1 MNFSIKNIETLLLE
15 SNEKA
20 HEDSKCIDCKED
32 AAKVKGGRWI
42 KQSEIPTLDEIGQ
55 PVYMDEENVLL
66 YPLSHDL
73 IIGSTGSGKT
83 TVLYDNSIDLYSK
96 LKKDKRP
103 SFMVMDLKGEMYMR
117 HTKKLEEAGYKV
129 RVIDMRNPFFSS
141 SYNPFSTIFDYHVEC
156 CEIKKAIENG
166 KIGKTYRG
174 VQYESVSQANSI
186 ALARYFE
193 LKDSIDRYINEL
205 AEIIVVN
212 TDPKN
217 LSWTEGGRSCLK
229 AIIYTMLRDYENKD
243 LGMTKEK
250 FTLNNVARVSFTTED
265 GYEVLIKWLR
275 RADDITVVAGALGA
289 CYDIKAQVTRDGYT
303 SSLNAELNKY
313 SSVSISALTAKSDVL
328 VSEIAECTDDYA
340 IFLITDS
347 RSQITNNIAM
357 MFMNDLINTLSEK
370 ADKNPARCLDK
381 DFIILADEMGNL
393 PQVPGMSNKISTL
406 RSRKIWMHMS
416 VQSLE
421 QLDQVYGEKVAA
433 TILDNCDVHM
443 FLGCNNQLSKKRFA
457 ESMGEKEGLIM
468 SANIGNSGVAQM
480 TVQTHSIPVVRK
492 SDLDELQLGEFYVRS
507 RVSSNLKSSMIP
519 FFNRT
524 DVKRDEKTY
533 ELEYNG
539 FDPEANR
546 YYIKETL
553 ALEGLDDDDFF
564 SKPVRAKKT
573 PSIVESFKKIIQKY
587 EAESQ
592 SKQEDNIEDYIDDGV
607 EFITDIEREV
617 PPRSYLNRMFSD
629 SNKIAS
635 QIYYDIKANIKRT
648 DNIDD
653 KVLNLIA
660 LGILPIKIQRGLSN
674 NEGRSGVLQGDVEK
688 WIPFFKKDLL
698 FDIRLKQQEG
708 KEATLKELDRRI
720 DELNELN
727 CFSPK
732 FIDAYRE
739 VKKCISQMSDID
751 FAKYRHKIFSHL
763 H

>member
-1 MNFSIKNIETLLLE
+1 MNLSIKNIEKLLLE
-15 SNEKA
+15 SNELA
-20 HEDSKCIDCKED
+20 HEDSKCIDCKAD
-32 AAKVKGGRWI
+32 KNVSGGVWI
-42 KQSEIPTLDEIGQ
+42 KQSDIPTLDEIGQ

-83 TVLYDNSIDLYSK
+83 TVLYDNCIDFYSK
-96 LKKDKRP
+96 MKKDKRP
-103 SFMVMDLKGEMYMR
+103 SFLAMDLKGDLYTR
-117 HTKKLEEAGYKV
+117 HTKKLEKAGYKV
-129 RVIDMRNPFFSS
+129 RVIDMRNPFFSA
-141 SYNPFSTIFDYHVEC
+141 SYNPLSTIFDYHVEC
-156 CEIKKAIENG
+156 CEIEKAMEN
-166 KIGKTYRG
+166 KTIGKTYRG
-174 VQYESVSQANSI
+174 VTYKSVAQANSV

-229 AIIYTMLRDYENKD
+229 AILYTLLRDYQNKD

-250 FTLNNVARVSFTTED
+250 FTLDNVARTSFTTD
-265 GYEVLIKWLR
+265 DSYEYIIKWLR
-275 RADDITVVAGALGA
+275 RAEDITVVSGALGA

-328 VSEIAECTDDYA
+328 VSEIAESKEDYA

-347 RSQITNNIAM
+347 RAQITNNIAM

-381 DFIILADEMGNL
+381 DFVILADEMGNL

-433 TILDNCDVHM
+433 TILDNCDIHM
-443 FLGCNNQLSKKRFA
+443 FLGCNNDISKKRFA
-457 ESMGEKEGLIM
+457 ESMGEKEGLVK
-468 SANIGNSGVAQM
+468 SAGIGDSGVAQVSVH
-480 TVQTHSIPVVRK
+480 TQSIPVVRK
-492 SDLDELQLGEFYVRS
+492 SDLGNLKLGEFYVRS
-507 RVSSNLKSSMIP
+507 RVSSNLKSAMIP
-519 FFNRT
+519 YFLRK
-524 DVKRDEKTY
+524 DVDRSEVVY

-564 SKPVRAKKT
+564 GKPKTTKKKKI
-573 PSIVESFKKIIQKY
+573 SIVDNFKKI
-587 EAESQ
+587 ASQ
-592 SKQEDNIEDYIDDGV
+592 DKINEQNDDFVDDGI
-607 EFITDIEREV
+607 EFTTDIEKNV
-617 PPRSYLNRMFSD
+617 PQRSYANRMYSD
-629 SNKIAS
+629 SNKISA
-635 QIYYDIKANIKRT
+635 QIYYDMKSNLKKN
-648 DNIDD
+648 DKLDD
-653 KVLNLIA
+653 KIISTIA
-660 LGILPIKIQRGLSN
+660 LGILPIKIQRGLASDEN
-674 NEGRSGVLQGDVEK
+674 RSAVTQGKPEF
-688 WIPFFKKDLL
+688 WLPFFKKDLL

-708 KEATLKELDRRI
+708 KQAT
-720 DELNELN
+720 LNELERRIN
-727 CFSPK
+727 ELIELDCFSPE
-732 FIDAYRE
+732 FINAYRE
-739 VKKCISQMSDID
+739 VKACISKMTDIE
-751 FAKYRHKIFSHL
+751 FIKYRTKITSRFA
-763 H
+763 

>member
-15 SNEKA
+15 SNERA
-20 HEDSKCIDCKED
+20 HEDSKCIDCKENG
-32 AAKVKGGRWI
+32 AKVKGGRWI

-55 PVYMDEENVLL
+55 PVYMDDENVLL

-83 TVLYDNSIDLYSK
+83 TVLYDNRIDFYSK
-96 LKKDKRP
+96 MKKEKRP

-117 HTKKLEEAGYKV
+117 HTKKLEDAGYKV
-129 RVIDMRNPFFSS
+129 RVIDMRNPFFSA

-156 CEIKKAIENG
+156 CQIQKAIENG
-166 KIGKTYRG
+166 QIGKTYRG
-174 VQYESVSQANSI
+174 VKYESVAQANSV

-193 LKDSIDRYINEL
+193 LKDAIDRYVNEL

-250 FTLNNVARVSFTTED
+250 FTLNNVARISFTTED

-328 VSEIAECTDDYA
+328 VSEIAECEEDYA

-370 ADKNPARCLDK
+370 ADKNPTRCLDK

-480 TVQTHSIPVVRK
+480 TVQTHSIPVVIK
-492 SDLDELQLGEFYVRS
+492 SDLGELQLGEFYVRS
-507 RVSSNLKSSMIP
+507 RVSSNLKSSMTP

-524 DVKRDEKTY
+524 DVKRDEKAY

-539 FDPEANR
+539 YDPEANR

-564 SKPVRAKKT
+564 SKPVRAKKKS
-573 PSIVESFKKIIQKY
+573 SIVESFKKIMRQSAQ
-587 EAESQ
+587 ENP
-592 SKQEDNIEDYIDDGV
+592 SKQTVAEDYIDDGI
-607 EFITDIEREV
+607 EFITDIERDV
-617 PPRSYLNRMFSD
+617 PQRSYLNRMFSD
-629 SNKIAS
+629 SNKIAA
-635 QIYYDIKANIKRT
+635 QIYYDIKLNVRRT
-648 DNIDD
+648 EKIED

-674 NEGRSGVLQGDVEK
+674 DENRKGVLQSEIDK

-708 KEATLKELDRRI
+708 KQATLNELDRRI
-720 DELNELN
+720 DELNELD

-732 FIDAYRE
+732 FIEAYRD
-739 VKKCISQMSDID
+739 VRMCISKMTDIE
-751 FAKYRHKIFSHL
+751 FAKYRNKITSHFQ
-763 H
+763 